1 MPEVLHVINDLNTGG
16 AEKLL
21 KNLIPVLQ
29 EKGINC
35 SILMLDGKDTFI
47 SMELSEKYN
56 IILNYAGKDLNIYNP
71 FIIFKL
77 RPYLKNYD
85 IIHAHLFPSQY
96 WIAIAKKIFS
106 LKSVLI
112 TTEHSPDNKRRRLL
126 ILRLFERFI
135 YRQYKYVIAVSGNA
149 AESMR
154 KHLNEFSQRIRIIE
168 NGIDIKNISDAIPY
182 SKDELIPGCSINIK
196 LILNVAR
203 FHKTKDH
210 ATLIKSM
217 LHLPEDHHLVL
228 VGEGELKSSSIELVK
243 ELNLESRIHFLG
255 ARQDVERILKSIDIV
270 IMSSFYE
277 GLSLS
282 AIEGM
287 ASGKPLIASDV
298 AGLHEIVK
306 DAGLLYEPGNP
317 ADLAEKI
324 ILLLENK
331 DYSEMIAKR
340 CMKKAMNYNIEKT
353 ADSYCKIYQSALSDI
368 DNLTVTCP

>member
-1 MPEVLHVINDLNTGG
+1 MTKVLHVINDLNTGG

-29 EKGINC
+29 KKGINC
-35 SILMLDGKDTFI
+35 RILLLCRRDTYI
-47 SMELSEKYN
+47 SMELSEKFH
-56 IILNYAGKDLNIYNP
+56 IILNYIGKDLNIYNP

-77 RPYLKNYD
+77 KPYINDYD
-85 IIHAHLFPSQY
+85 IIHVHLFPSQY

-106 LKSVLI
+106 LKSILV
-112 TTEHSPDNKRRRLL
+112 TTEHSPDNKRRKLL
-126 ILRLFERFI
+126 ILRFFERFI

-149 AESMR
+149 AENIR
-154 KHLNEFSQRIRIIE
+154 KHLNDYSQKIRIIE
-168 NGIDIKNISDAIPY
+168 NGINLKEIYEAIPY
-182 SKDELIPGCSINIK
+182 SKDELIPGCSVNTK
-196 LILNVAR
+196 MILNVAR
-203 FHKTKDH
+203 FHRSKDH

-228 VGEGELKSSSIELVK
+228 VGEGELKSGFMELAK

-287 ASGKPLIASDV
+287 ASGKPLVASDV
-298 AGLHEIVK
+298 TGLNEIVK
-306 DAGLLYEPGNP
+306 DAGLLYESGNP

-324 ILLLENK
+324 ILLLGNK
-331 DYSEMIAKR
+331 DYSEMIVER
-340 CMKKAMNYNIEKT
+340 CMKKAMNYNIERT
-353 ADSYCKIYQSALSDI
+353 ADSYSELYQSALSDI
-368 DNLTVTCP
+368 DN